1 MDRLGDPRWTPAMT
15 TPTSVQALTSDTVL
29 STAATAGARSPL
41 LVVAAVVAGLQAGT
55 YFTWST
61 GVMPGLARVDDRTFV
76 SAVQQMNL
84 AIVNPVF
91 IATFLGAPVL
101 AGAAAVLCGPQARPW
116 AIAATVL
123 AVGTLVISF
132 AGNIPLND
140 ALEAAG
146 PVDRIKDL
154 AAVRADF
161 ESLWVRLNVG
171 RCLTSAGAL
180 GCLAMAALRARG

>member
-1 MDRLGDPRWTPAMT
+1 MTSTSTDLMT
-15 TPTSVQALTSDTVL
+15 TTMTTSARGPALL
-29 STAATAGARSPL
+29 A
-41 LVVAAVVAGLQAGT
+41 AAVVAGLQAGT
-55 YFTWST
+55 YFTWAT

-76 SAVQQMNL
+76 HAMQQMNV

-101 AGAAAVLCGPQARPW
+101 AGAAAVVAGPQARPW
-116 AIAATVL
+116 AIAATAL

-140 ALEAAG
+140 ALDGAG
-146 PVDRIKDL
+146 PVDRITDL

-161 ESLWVRLNVG
+161 ESLWVKLNVA
-171 RCLTSAGAL
+171 RTLTSTGAL
-180 GCLAMAALRARG
+180 AALAVAALRSRG

>member
-1 MDRLGDPRWTPAMT
+1 MT
-15 TPTSVQALTSDTVL
+15 TNTFRDDTVL
-29 STAATAGARSPL
+29 LASPSAGLRGPL
-41 LVVAAVVAGLQAGT
+41 LLAAAVVAGLQAGT
-55 YFTWST
+55 YFTWPT

-76 SAVQQMNL
+76 SAVQQMNV

-91 IATFLGAPVL
+91 IATFLGAPAL
-101 AGAAAVLCGPQARPW
+101 AATAAVVAAPQARPW

-140 ALEAAG
+140 ALAAAG
-146 PVDRIKDL
+146 PVDKIRDL
-154 AAVRADF
+154 AAVRGDF
-161 ESLWVRLNVG
+161 ESLWVKLNIG

-180 GCLAMAALRARG
+180 GCLAMAALKARG

>member
-1 MDRLGDPRWTPAMT
+1 MT

>member
-1 MDRLGDPRWTPAMT
+1 MT
-15 TPTSVQALTSDTVL
+15 TTNGAEALASNPVL
-29 STAATAGARSPL
+29 TTALTAGARGPVL
-41 LVVAAVVAGLQAGT
+41 LTAAIVAGLQAGT
-55 YFTWST
+55 YFTWAT

-76 SAVQQMNL
+76 HAMQQMNI

-91 IATFLGAPVL
+91 VATFLGAPLL
-101 AGAAAVLCGPQARPW
+101 AGASIAVAGPQARPW

-123 AVGTLVISF
+123 AVGTLVITF

-140 ALEAAG
+140 AIEAAG

-161 ESLWVRLNVG
+161 ESLWVKLNIA
-171 RCLTSAGAL
+171 RTLTSAGAL
-180 GCLAMAALRARG
+180 GALAMAALKARG

>member
-1 MDRLGDPRWTPAMT
+1 MT
-15 TPTSVQALTSDTVL
+15 TTTSAQALTSELSNDTVL
-29 STAATAGARSPL
+29 TTAMTANVRGPL
-41 LVVAAVVAGLQAGT
+41 LLAAAVVAGLQAGT

-61 GVMPGLARVDDRTFV
+61 GVMPGLANLDDRTFV
-76 SAVQQMNL
+76 SAMQQMNI

-91 IATFLGAPVL
+91 ISTFLGAPVL
-101 AGAAAVLCGPQARPW
+101 AGAAAVFCGPHARPW

-140 ALEAAG
+140 ALDAAG
-146 PVDRIKDL
+146 PVDKIKDL

-161 ESLWVRLNVG
+161 ESLWVKLNLA
-171 RCLTSAGAL
+171 RCVSSAGAL
-180 GCLAMAALRARG
+180 GCLVLAALRVR

>member
-1 MDRLGDPRWTPAMT
+1 MT
-15 TPTSVQALTSDTVL
+15 TTNGAEALTSETVL
-29 STAATAGARSPL
+29 STAMASGARGPVL
-41 LVVAAVVAGLQAGT
+41 LVAAVVAGLQAGT
-55 YFTWST
+55 YFTWAT

-76 SAVQQMNL
+76 DAVQQMNI

-91 IATFLGAPVL
+91 ITTFLGAPVL
-101 AGAAAVLCGPQARPW
+101 AGAAALVTHGSARRW

-154 AAVRADF
+154 AGVRADF
-161 ESLWVRLNVG
+161 ESLWVKLNIG

-180 GCLAMAALRARG
+180 GALVMAALKARG

>member
-1 MDRLGDPRWTPAMT
+1 MT
-15 TPTSVQALTSDTVL
+15 TTSSAEALTSETVL
-29 STAATAGARSPL
+29 TSAVTANVGGPL
-41 LVVAAVVAGLQAGT
+41 LVAAAVVAGLQAGT
-55 YFTWST
+55 YFTWAT
-61 GVMPGLARVDDRTFV
+61 GVMPGLARVDDRTFIE
-76 SAVQQMNL
+76 AVQQMNV

-101 AGAAAVLCGPQARPW
+101 AGAAAIFAGPHARPW
-116 AIAATVL
+116 AVAATVL

-140 ALEAAG
+140 ALEHAG

-154 AAVRADF
+154 HAVRADF
-161 ESLWVRLNVG
+161 ESLWVKLNIG

-180 GCLAMAALRARG
+180 AALAMAALKAR

>member
-1 MDRLGDPRWTPAMT
+1 MNT
-15 TPTSVQALTSDTVL
+15 TTSAEALTSETVL
-29 STAATAGARSPL
+29 TTAMTANVRGPL

-55 YFTWST
+55 YFTWAT
-61 GVMPGLARVDDRTFV
+61 GVMPGLGKVDDRTFV
-76 SAVQQMNL
+76 DAVQQMNI

-101 AGAAAVLCGPQARPW
+101 AGAAPGLARPQARPW

-140 ALEAAG
+140 ALEHAG
-146 PVDRIKDL
+146 KVDRIKDL
-154 AAVRADF
+154 HAVRTDF
-161 ESLWVRLNVG
+161 EGLWVKLNIG

-180 GCLAMAALRARG
+180 ACLAIASIRLRS

>member
-1 MDRLGDPRWTPAMT
+1 MT
-15 TPTSVQALTSDTVL
+15 TTSSAEALTSETVL
-29 STAATAGARSPL
+29 TTAMTGSARGPL
-41 LVVAAVVAGLQAGT
+41 LLVAAVVAGLQAGT
-55 YFTWST
+55 YFTWAT

-76 SAVQQMNL
+76 DTIQQMNV

-101 AGAAAVLCGPQARPW
+101 AGAAAVVAGPQARPW
-116 AIAATVL
+116 AIAATVM
-123 AVGTLVISF
+123 AVGTLAISF

-146 PVDRIKDL
+146 PVDKIKDL

-161 ESLWVRLNVG
+161 ESLWVKLNVG

-180 GCLAMAALRARG
+180 ACLAMAGLRAR

>member
-1 MDRLGDPRWTPAMT
+1 MTTTPSAEALSSQLSTNPALTAAMT
-15 TPTSVQALTSDTVL
+15 SN
-29 STAATAGARSPL
+29 AGGPL
-41 LVVAAVVAGLQAGT
+41 LLAAAVVAGLQAGT
-55 YFTWST
+55 YFTWAT

-76 SAVQQMNL
+76 DAVQQMNV

-101 AGAAAVLCGPQARPW
+101 AGAAAVFAGPQARPW

-140 ALEAAG
+140 ALAAAG
-146 PVDRIKDL
+146 PVDKIKDL
-154 AAVRADF
+154 AVVRADF
-161 ESLWVRLNVG
+161 ESLWVKLNIG

-180 GCLAMAALRARG
+180 ACLAMAGLRAKG